1 MKRFYT
7 LALGLMMGAT
17 TLFAQKTTDLQFVT
31 ITGERDEAVE
41 TGTVKDGAAIDAT
54 EETFQGIASGVALK
68 NVSGSAQKVV
78 IKFELVELDN
88 GSFSCCFGGNC
99 NPYKELGTYY
109 KPELIYDGEYI
120 SSKTFLE
127 SVCKANE
134 IMDIES
140 HWEPKSKGKCV
151 VKFTAYK
158 GVVDEEISDSEWQAY
173 YLVEGPSVTVNFL
186 NGVPSSISNIENKDV
201 DNNYYDLA
209 GRKVAKPTKGIYV
222 KNNKKVVVK

>member
-31 ITGERDEAVE
+31 INEDNVE
-41 TGTVKDGAAIDAT
+41 TGVVKDGAAIDAT
-54 EETFQGIASGVALK
+54 EETPLGITSGLALK
-68 NVSGSAQKVV
+68 NATGSAQKVV
-78 IKFELVELDN
+78 LKFELVELDN
-88 GSFSCCFGGNC
+88 GSFSCCFGGQC
-99 NPYKELGTYY
+99 NPYTELKTYY
-109 KPELIYDGEYI
+109 KPTLVYDGEYLMAKSFYI
-120 SSKTFLE
+120 
-127 SVCKANE
+127 CKANE
-134 IMDIES
+134 IVDINS

-151 VKFTAYK
+151 VKFTAYQ
-158 GVVDEEISDSEWQAY
+158 GVVDEEISDSQWQAY
-173 YLVEGPSVTVNFL
+173 NLVKGPSVTVNFL

-222 KNNKKVVVK
+222 KNNKKVIVK

>member
-31 ITGERDEAVE
+31 VTGEGEEAVE
-41 TGTVKDGAAIDAT
+41 TGTVKDGAVIDAT
-54 EETFQGIASGVALK
+54 EETFQGIISGLALK
-68 NVSGSAQKVV
+68 NVSGSAQKNLLG
-78 IKFELVELDN
+78 FEILEIDN
-88 GSFSCCFGGNC
+88 GNITCCYNVCKNYTKIG
-99 NPYKELGTYY
+99 KYY
-109 KPELIYDGEYI
+109 QPEFVMDGEYYM
-120 SSKTFLE
+120 
-127 SVCKANE
+127 ANSFKVLKSGE
-134 IMDIES
+134 FKNLQTEWAS
-140 HWEPKSKGKCV
+140 KSKGKCV
-151 VKFTAYK
+151 VKFTAYQ

-173 YLVEGPSVTVNFL
+173 NLVEGPSVIVNFL

-222 KNNKKVVVK
+222 KNNKKVVAK

>member
-54 EETFQGIASGVALK
+54 EETFSGIASGIAVK
-68 NVSGSAQKVV
+68 NVTNKAQKIA

-88 GSFSCCFGGNC
+88 GSFSCCFGGQC
-99 NPYKELGTYY
+99 NPYKALGTYY

-120 SSKTFLE
+120 SSKTFLK
-127 SVCKANE
+127 SISKANE
-134 IMDIES
+134 FVDIES

-151 VKFTAYK
+151 VKFTAYQ
-158 GVVDEEISDSEWQAY
+158 GVVDEENSDSETQFY
-173 YLVEGPSVTVNFL
+173 NLVEGPSVTVNFL
-186 NGVPSSISNIENKDV
+186 NGVPSSISNIENKEV

>member
-31 ITGERDEAVE
+31 ITGEGDEAVE
-41 TGTVKDGAAIDAT
+41 TGTIKDGAVIDAT

-140 HWEPKSKGKCV
+140 HWESKSKGKCV

>member
-31 ITGERDEAVE
+31 ITTGEGDDVVE

-54 EETFQGIASGVALK
+54 EETFSGITSGIALK
-68 NVSGSAQKVV
+68 NATGSAQKVV

-88 GSFSCCFGGNC
+88 GSFSCCFGDQC
-99 NPYKELGTYY
+99 NLYTELKTYY
-109 KPELIYDGEYI
+109 KPTLVYDGEYLMGK
-120 SSKTFLE
+120 SFYT
-127 SVCKANE
+127 CKANE
-134 IMDIES
+134 IVDIDS

-151 VKFTAYK
+151 VKFTAYQ
-158 GVVDEEISDSEWQAY
+158 GVVDEENFDSETKFY
-173 YLVEGPSVTVNFL
+173 NLVEGPSVTVNFL
-186 NGVPSSISNIENKDV
+186 NGVPSSINNIENKDV

>member
-31 ITGERDEAVE
+31 INEDNVE
-41 TGTVKDGAAIDAT
+41 TGVVKDGAAIDAT
-54 EETFQGIASGVALK
+54 EETFLGITSGLALK
-68 NVSGSAQKVV
+68 NATGSAQKVV

-88 GSFSCCFGGNC
+88 GSFSCCFGGQC
-99 NPYKELGTYY
+99 NPYKDLGTYY
-109 KPELIYDGEYI
+109 KPTLVYDGEYLMAKSFCI
-120 SSKTFLE
+120 
-127 SVCKANE
+127 CKANQN
-134 IMDIES
+134 IDLNS

-158 GVVDEEISDSEWQAY
+158 GEIDEESSDSEWQAY
-173 YLVEGPSVTVNFL
+173 NLAEGPSVTVNFL

>member
-1 MKRFYT
+1 
-7 LALGLMMGAT
+7 MGAT

-31 ITGERDEAVE
+31 ITGEGDEAVE
-41 TGTVKDGAAIDAT
+41 TGTIKDGAAIDAT
-54 EETFQGIASGVALK
+54 EETFSGIASGVALK

-158 GVVDEEISDSEWQAY
+158 GVVDEEISESEWQAY

>member
-31 ITGERDEAVE
+31 ITTGEGDDVVE

-54 EETFQGIASGVALK
+54 EETFSGITSGIALK
-68 NVSGSAQKVV
+68 NATGSAQKVV

-88 GSFSCCFGGNC
+88 GSFSCCFGGQC
-99 NPYKELGTYY
+99 NPYTELKTYY
-109 KPELIYDGEYI
+109 KPTLVYDGEYLI
-120 SSKTFLE
+120 AKSFYT
-127 SVCKANE
+127 CKANE
-134 IMDIES
+134 IVDLES

-151 VKFTAYK
+151 VKFTAYQ
-158 GVVDEEISDSEWQAY
+158 GVVDEEISDSQWQAY
-173 YLVEGPSVTVNFL
+173 NLVEGPSVTVNFL

>member
-41 TGTVKDGAAIDAT
+41 TGTIKDGATIDAT

-78 IKFELVELDN
+78 IKFKLVELDN
-88 GSFSCCFGGNC
+88 GSFSCCFAGQC
-99 NPYKELGTYY
+99 NPYTELKTYY
-109 KPELIYDGEYI
+109 RPTLVYDGEYI
-120 SSKTFLE
+120 SSKTFLH
-127 SVCKANE
+127 SVCEANK

-151 VKFTAYK
+151 VKFTAYQ
-158 GVVDEEISDSEWQAY
+158 GVVDEENSDSETKFY
-173 YLVEGPSVTVNFL
+173 NLVEGPSVTVNFL
-186 NGVPSSISNIENKDV
+186 NGVPSSINNIENKDV

>member
-31 ITGERDEAVE
+31 INEDKVE
-41 TGTVKDGAAIDAT
+41 TGVVKDGAIIDAT
-54 EETFQGIASGVALK
+54 EETPLGITSGLALK
-68 NVSGSAQKVV
+68 NATGSAQKVV
-78 IKFELVELDN
+78 LKFELVELDN
-88 GSFSCCFGGNC
+88 GSFSCCFGGQC
-99 NPYKELGTYY
+99 NPYTELNTYY
-109 KPELIYDGEYI
+109 KPTLVYDGEYLMAKSFYI
-120 SSKTFLE
+120 
-127 SVCKANE
+127 CKANE
-134 IMDIES
+134 IVDLNS

-151 VKFTAYK
+151 VKFTAYQ
-158 GVVDEEISDSEWQAY
+158 GVVDEEISDSQWQAY
-173 YLVEGPSVTVNFL
+173 NLVEGPSVTVDFL

>member
-31 ITGERDEAVE
+31 ITTGEGDDVVE

-54 EETFQGIASGVALK
+54 EETFSGITSGIALK
-68 NVSGSAQKVV
+68 NATGSAQKVV

-88 GSFSCCFGGNC
+88 GSFSCCFGGQC
-99 NPYKELGTYY
+99 NPYTELKTYY
-109 KPELIYDGEYI
+109 KPTLVYDGEYLMGK
-120 SSKTFLE
+120 SFYT
-127 SVCKANE
+127 CKANE
-134 IMDIES
+134 IVDIDS

-151 VKFTAYK
+151 VKFTAYQ
-158 GVVDEEISDSEWQAY
+158 GVVDEENSDSETKFY
-173 YLVEGPSVTVNFL
+173 NLVEGPSVTVDFL

>member
-31 ITGERDEAVE
+31 ITGEGDEAVE
-41 TGTVKDGAAIDAT
+41 TGTVKDGAVIDAT

>member
-31 ITGERDEAVE
+31 ITGEGDEAVE

-54 EETFQGIASGVALK
+54 EETFSGITSGVALK

-158 GVVDEEISDSEWQAY
+158 GVVDEEISESEWQAY

>member
-31 ITGERDEAVE
+31 INEDNVE
-41 TGTVKDGAAIDAT
+41 TGVVKDGAAIDAT
-54 EETFQGIASGVALK
+54 EETPLGITSGLALK
-68 NVSGSAQKVV
+68 NATGSAQKVV
-78 IKFELVELDN
+78 LKFELVELDN
-88 GSFSCCFGGNC
+88 GSFSCCFGGQC
-99 NPYKELGTYY
+99 NPYTELKTYY
-109 KPELIYDGEYI
+109 KPTLVYDGEYLMAKSFYI
-120 SSKTFLE
+120 
-127 SVCKANE
+127 CKANE
-134 IMDIES
+134 IVDINS

-151 VKFTAYK
+151 VKFTAYQ
-158 GVVDEEISDSEWQAY
+158 GVVDEEISDSQWQAY
-173 YLVEGPSVTVNFL
+173 NLVEGPSVTVNFL

>member
-31 ITGERDEAVE
+31 INEDNVE
-41 TGTVKDGAAIDAT
+41 TGVVKDGAAIDAT
-54 EETFQGIASGVALK
+54 EETPLGITSGLALK
-68 NVSGSAQKVV
+68 NATGSAQKVV
-78 IKFELVELDN
+78 LKFELVELDN
-88 GSFSCCFGGNC
+88 GSFSCCFGGQC
-99 NPYKELGTYY
+99 NPYTELKTYY
-109 KPELIYDGEYI
+109 KPTLVYDGEYLMAKSFYI
-120 SSKTFLE
+120 
-127 SVCKANE
+127 CKANE
-134 IMDIES
+134 IVDINS

-151 VKFTAYK
+151 VKFTAYQ
-158 GVVDEEISDSEWQAY
+158 GVVDEEISDSQWQVY
-173 YLVEGPSVTVNFL
+173 NLVEGPSVTVNFL

-222 KNNKKVVVK
+222 KNNKKVIVK

>member
-31 ITGERDEAVE
+31 INEDKVE
-41 TGTVKDGAAIDAT
+41 TGVVKDGAAIDAT
-54 EETFQGIASGVALK
+54 EETFQGITSGLALK
-68 NVSGSAQKVV
+68 NVTGSAQKIVV
-78 IKFELVELDN
+78 KSEVLELDN
-88 GSFSCCFGGNC
+88 GAFSICMGTTCSS
-99 NPYKELGTYY
+99 YKEVGTYY
-109 KPELIYDGEYI
+109 KPTLVYDGEYL
-120 SSKTFLE
+120 KAE
-127 SVCKANE
+127 SFCVCQANKFV
-134 IMDIES
+134 DIQS

-151 VKFTAYK
+151 VKFTAYQ
-158 GVVDEEISDSEWQAY
+158 GVVDEDNSDSETKFY
-173 YLVEGPSVTVNFL
+173 NLVEGPSVTVNFL
-186 NGVPSSISNIENKDV
+186 NGVPSTGISNIENQRV

>member
-1 MKRFYT
+1 MKRFYA

-31 ITGERDEAVE
+31 ITTGEGDDVVE

-54 EETFQGIASGVALK
+54 EETFSGITSGIALK
-68 NVSGSAQKVV
+68 NATGSAQKVV

-88 GSFSCCFGGNC
+88 GSFSCCFGGQC
-99 NPYKELGTYY
+99 NPYTELKTYY
-109 KPELIYDGEYI
+109 KPTLVYDGEYLI
-120 SSKTFLE
+120 AKSFYT
-127 SVCKANE
+127 CKANE
-134 IMDIES
+134 IVDLES

-151 VKFTAYK
+151 VKFTAYQ
-158 GVVDEEISDSEWQAY
+158 GVVDEEIYDSQWQAY
-173 YLVEGPSVTVNFL
+173 NLVEGPSVTVNFL

>member
-7 LALGLMMGAT
+7 LALGLIMGAT

-31 ITGERDEAVE
+31 INEDKVE
-41 TGTVKDGAAIDAT
+41 TGVVKDGAAIDAT
-54 EETFQGIASGVALK
+54 EETFQGITSGLALK
-68 NVSGSAQKVV
+68 NVTGSAQNAV

-88 GSFSCCFGGNC
+88 GSFSCCFGDQC
-99 NPYKELGTYY
+99 NHYTELKTYY
-109 KPELIYDGEYI
+109 KPELVYDGEYLKAKSFYI
-120 SSKTFLE
+120 
-127 SVCKANE
+127 CKANQN
-134 IMDIES
+134 IDLDS

-151 VKFTAYK
+151 VKFTAYQ
-158 GVVDEEISDSEWQAY
+158 GVVDEENSDSETKFY
-173 YLVEGPSVTVNFL
+173 NLVEGPSVTVNFL

>member
-31 ITGERDEAVE
+31 ITTGEGDDVVE

-54 EETFQGIASGVALK
+54 EETFSGITSGIALK
-68 NVSGSAQKVV
+68 NVTGSAQKVV
-78 IKFELVELDN
+78 LKFELVELDN
-88 GSFSCCFGGNC
+88 GNFSCCFGGFC
-99 NPYKELGTYY
+99 NPYTELKTYY
-109 KPELIYDGEYI
+109 KPSLVYDGEYLMGK
-120 SSKTFLE
+120 SFYT
-127 SVCKANE
+127 CKANE
-134 IMDIES
+134 IVDIES

-151 VKFTAYK
+151 VKFTAYQ
-158 GVVDEEISDSEWQAY
+158 GVVDEENSDSETKFY
-173 YLVEGPSVTVNFL
+173 NLVEGPSVTVNFL

>member
-31 ITGERDEAVE
+31 ITGEGDEAVE
-41 TGTVKDGAAIDAT
+41 TGTIKDGAVIDAT

-120 SSKTFLE
+120 SSETFLK
-127 SVCKANE
+127 SICKANE

-151 VKFTAYK
+151 VKFTAYN

>member
-1 MKRFYT
+1 
-7 LALGLMMGAT
+7 MGAT

-31 ITGERDEAVE
+31 ITGEGDEAVE
-41 TGTVKDGAAIDAT
+41 TGTIKDGAIIDAT
-54 EETFQGIASGVALK
+54 EETPLGITSGLALK
-68 NVSGSAQKVV
+68 NTTESAQKIVV
-78 IKFELVELDN
+78 KSEVLELDN
-88 GSFSCCFGGNC
+88 GAFSFCMGSTCSSWE
-99 NPYKELGTYY
+99 KTGTYY
-109 KPELIYDGEYI
+109 KPTLKKENDDITGGFTVIE
-120 SSKTFLE
+120 SKKL
-127 SVCKANE
+127 K
-134 IMDIES
+134 DIEA
-140 HWEPKSKGKCV
+140 HWVTNGKGKCV

-173 YLVEGPSVTVNFL
+173 NLVEGPSVTVNFL

>member
-31 ITGERDEAVE
+31 INEDNVE
-41 TGTVKDGAAIDAT
+41 TGVVKDGAIIDAT
-54 EETFQGIASGVALK
+54 EETPLGITSGLALK
-68 NVSGSAQKVV
+68 NATGSAQKLVL
-78 IKFELVELDN
+78 KFELVELDN
-88 GSFSCCFGGNC
+88 GSFSCCFGGQC
-99 NPYKELGTYY
+99 YPYTELNTYY
-109 KPELIYDGEYI
+109 KPTLVYDGEYLMAKSFYI
-120 SSKTFLE
+120 CE
-127 SVCKANE
+127 ANE
-134 IMDIES
+134 IVDLNS

-151 VKFTAYK
+151 VKFTAYQ
-158 GVVDEEISDSEWQAY
+158 GVVDEEISDSQWQAY
-173 YLVEGPSVTVNFL
+173 NLVEGPSVTVDFL

>member
-31 ITGERDEAVE
+31 ITGERNEAVE
-41 TGTVKDGAAIDAT
+41 TGTVKDGAVIDAT
-54 EETFQGIASGVALK
+54 EETPTGITSGIAVK
-68 NVSGSAQKVV
+68 NVTNNAQKIA
-78 IKFELVELDN
+78 IKFEIVELDN

-140 HWEPKSKGKCV
+140 HW
-151 VKFTAYK
+151 
-158 GVVDEEISDSEWQAY
+158 
-173 YLVEGPSVTVNFL
+173 
-186 NGVPSSISNIENKDV
+186 
-201 DNNYYDLA
+201 
-209 GRKVAKPTKGIYV
+209 
-222 KNNKKVVVK
+222 

>member
-1 MKRFYT
+1 M
-7 LALGLMMGAT
+7 
-17 TLFAQKTTDLQFVT
+17 
-31 ITGERDEAVE
+31 
-41 TGTVKDGAAIDAT
+41 
-54 EETFQGIASGVALK
+54 
-68 NVSGSAQKVV
+68 
-78 IKFELVELDN
+78 DN

>member
-31 ITGERDEAVE
+31 INEDNVE
-41 TGTVKDGAAIDAT
+41 TGVVKDGAAIDAT
-54 EETFQGIASGVALK
+54 EETFSGITSGLALK
-68 NVSGSAQKVV
+68 NVTGSAQKVV

-88 GSFSCCFGGNC
+88 GSFSCCFGGQC
-99 NPYKELGTYY
+99 NPYKDLDTYY
-109 KPELIYDGEYI
+109 KPTLVYDGEYLI
-120 SSKTFLE
+120 AKSFYI
-127 SVCKANE
+127 CKANQN
-134 IMDIES
+134 IDLNS

-158 GVVDEEISDSEWQAY
+158 GEIDEEISDSEWQAY
-173 YLVEGPSVTVNFL
+173 NLVEGPSVTVNFL

>member
-31 ITGERDEAVE
+31 INEDNVE
-41 TGTVKDGAAIDAT
+41 TGVVKDGAIIDAT
-54 EETFQGIASGVALK
+54 EETPLGITSGLALK
-68 NVSGSAQKVV
+68 NATGSAQKVV
-78 IKFELVELDN
+78 LKFELVELDN
-88 GSFSCCFGGNC
+88 GSFSCCFGGQC
-99 NPYKELGTYY
+99 NPYTELNTYY
-109 KPELIYDGEYI
+109 KPTLVYDGEYLMAKSFYI
-120 SSKTFLE
+120 
-127 SVCKANE
+127 CKANE
-134 IMDIES
+134 IVDLNS

-151 VKFTAYK
+151 VKFTAYQ
-158 GVVDEEISDSEWQAY
+158 GVVDEEISDSQWQAY
-173 YLVEGPSVTVNFL
+173 NLVEGPSVTVNFL

>member
-31 ITGERDEAVE
+31 INEDKVE
-41 TGTVKDGAAIDAT
+41 TGVVKDGAAIDAT
-54 EETFQGIASGVALK
+54 EETFQGITSGLALK
-68 NVSGSAQKVV
+68 NVSGSEQKVV

-88 GSFSCCFGGNC
+88 GSFSCCIGGLC
-99 NPYKELGTYY
+99 NPYTELKTYY
-109 KPELIYDGEYI
+109 RPTLVHDGEYI
-120 SSKTFLE
+120 MAKSFY
-127 SVCKANE
+127 VCKANQN
-134 IMDIES
+134 IDLDS

-151 VKFTAYK
+151 VKFTAYQ
-158 GVVDEEISDSEWQAY
+158 GVVDEENSDSETKFY
-173 YLVEGPSVTVNFL
+173 NLVEGPSVTVNFL

>member
-41 TGTVKDGAAIDAT
+41 TGTIKDGATIDAT

-78 IKFELVELDN
+78 IKFKLVELDN
-88 GSFSCCFGGNC
+88 GSFSCCFAGQC
-99 NPYKELGTYY
+99 NPYTELKTYY
-109 KPELIYDGEYI
+109 RPTLVYDGEYI
-120 SSKTFLE
+120 SSKTFLH
-127 SVCKANE
+127 SVCEANK

-151 VKFTAYK
+151 VKFTAYQ

-173 YLVEGPSVTVNFL
+173 NLVEGPSVTVNFL

>member
-31 ITGERDEAVE
+31 ITGEGDEAVE
-41 TGTVKDGAAIDAT
+41 TGTIKDGAAIDAT

-68 NVSGSAQKVV
+68 NVSGSDQKIVV
-78 IKFELVELDN
+78 KSEVLELDN
-88 GSFSCCFGGNC
+88 GVFSFCMGSTCSSW
-99 NPYKELGTYY
+99 KETGTYY
-109 KPELIYDGEYI
+109 KPTLKKENDDITGGFTVIKSKEL
-120 SSKTFLE
+120 K
-127 SVCKANE
+127 
-134 IMDIES
+134 DIEA
-140 HWEPKSKGKCV
+140 HWVTNGKGKCV

-158 GVVDEEISDSEWQAY
+158 GVVDEEISDSEWKVY

-201 DNNYYDLA
+201 DNNYYDFA

>member
-54 EETFQGIASGVALK
+54 EETFSGITSGLALK
-68 NVSGSAQKVV
+68 NATGSAQKVV
-78 IKFELVELDN
+78 VKSEVLELDN
-88 GSFSCCFGGNC
+88 GAFSICMGTTCSSW
-99 NPYKELGTYY
+99 KEVGTYY
-109 KPELIYDGEYI
+109 KPSLVYDGEFLMAKSFYI
-120 SSKTFLE
+120 CE
-127 SVCKANE
+127 ANK
-134 IMDIES
+134 ITDIQS

-151 VKFTAYK
+151 VKFTAYQ
-158 GVVDEEISDSEWQAY
+158 GVVDEENSDSETKFY
-173 YLVEGPSVTVNFL
+173 NLVEGPSVTVNFL
-186 NGVPSSISNIENKDV
+186 NGVPSSINNIENKEV

>member
-31 ITGERDEAVE
+31 ITGEGDEAVE
-41 TGTVKDGAAIDAT
+41 TGTIKDGAVIDAT

-120 SSKTFLE
+120 SSETFLK

-140 HWEPKSKGKCV
+140 HWESKSKGKCV

>member
-31 ITGERDEAVE
+31 ITGEGDEAVE
-41 TGTVKDGAAIDAT
+41 TGTIKDGAAIDAT

-68 NVSGSAQKVV
+68 NVSGSDQKVV

>member
-1 MKRFYT
+1 MKRFYA

-31 ITGERDEAVE
+31 ITGEGDEAVE
-41 TGTVKDGAAIDAT
+41 TGTIKDGAAIDAT

-68 NVSGSAQKVV
+68 NATGSAQKVV

-88 GSFSCCFGGNC
+88 GSFSCCFGGQC
-99 NPYKELGTYY
+99 NPYTELKTYY
-109 KPELIYDGEYI
+109 KPTLVYDGEYLM
-120 SSKTFLE
+120 SKSFYT
-127 SVCKANE
+127 CKANE
-134 IMDIES
+134 IVDLES
-140 HWEPKSKGKCV
+140 HWGPKSKGKCV
-151 VKFTAYK
+151 VKFTAYQ
-158 GVVDEEISDSEWQAY
+158 GVVDDEVSDSKTKFY
-173 YLVEGPSVTVNFL
+173 NLVEGPSVTVNFL